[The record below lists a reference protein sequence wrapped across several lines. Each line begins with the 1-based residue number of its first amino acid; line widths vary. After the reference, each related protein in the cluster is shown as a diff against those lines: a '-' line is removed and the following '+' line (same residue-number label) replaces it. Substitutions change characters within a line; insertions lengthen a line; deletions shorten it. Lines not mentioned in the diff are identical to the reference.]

1 MSVEDE
7 INEIEKYIQSLEM
20 NDNYNNAVSEMIKD
34 GESKGLIY
42 DFLNVNKQYRG
53 TIYSSKIIKRDDYN
67 EFQKYINRCEE
78 LEYNKYVKWKE
89 DIISSGIEYSKDE
102 LKYYKTL

>member
-1 MSVEDE
+1 MSIDEE
-7 INEIEKYIQSLEM
+7 INDIEKNIKTLEM

-53 TIYSSKIIKRDDYN
+53 TIYSSKVIKKDDYN
-67 EFQKYINRCEE
+67 DFQKYIDKCEKE
-78 LEYNKYVKWKE
+78 EYDKYTKWKE
-89 DIISSGIEYSKDE
+89 DIISSGVEYSKDE
-102 LKYYKTL
+102 LKYIKMI